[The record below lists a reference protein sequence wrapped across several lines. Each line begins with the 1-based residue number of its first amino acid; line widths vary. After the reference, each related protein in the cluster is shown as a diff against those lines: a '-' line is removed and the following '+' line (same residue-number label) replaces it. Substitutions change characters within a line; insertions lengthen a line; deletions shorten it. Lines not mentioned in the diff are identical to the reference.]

1 MKRVW
6 GLSEFAQAEQFLL
19 KCRNIAYDSL
29 KTRKIIV
36 KSSIS
41 ARFVRE
47 YVTQTPCS
55 SSSQTVWSSIIS
67 QFLDKCGTR
76 SAESKADKYLR
87 EKASELRE
95 EILSHKDAMEG
106 IERVLKEKGV
116 SLFRRYTDGSA
127 VVELLTQLKSFPVLA
142 LEVFEWRRK
151 QLDYA
156 SPMTAEEYTK
166 GVVIAGRLKNVA
178 LAVELFKEASNKQ
191 LKSTSLYNALMSVYS
206 YNGLA
211 MKCQSLF
218 RELKSI
224 STCTPSIITYNILIS
239 AFGRLMLVD
248 HMDATLREIRNQNLS
263 PTVATYKALIA
274 GYITAWMWDEMDKA
288 YLIMKEGS
296 PKPDLDIHLLM
307 LRGYA
312 NSGKLEQME
321 QMYEMVRNH
330 VNHKE
335 FPLIRVMICAYCRS
349 TDVARVEKVEEL
361 LRLIPDN
368 EYRPWL
374 NVILIC
380 LYAKQDLLEQ
390 MEDSINEA
398 FERNAYVTTTRAMRC
413 IISSYFRQN
422 AVDKLAV
429 FLRRAQHAGWKV
441 CRSLYHCKMV
451 MYSSQMRLAEMER
464 VLDEMDQVNMHC
476 SKKTF
481 WILYKAYQKYG
492 QRSKLEQVV
501 GQMFKHGY
509 RGPLT

>member
-1 MKRVW
+1 MAH
-6 GLSEFAQAEQFLL
+6 G
-19 KCRNIAYDSL
+19 SL
-29 KTRKIIV
+29 KTHKAIR
-36 KSSIS
+36 KSSIP
-41 ARFVRE
+41 ARFVRL
-47 YVTQTPCS
+47 YVTQTPYS

-67 QFLDKCGTR
+67 LFLHKCDAR
-76 SAESKADKYLR
+76 SAEPSVDEYLR

-95 EILSHKDAMEG
+95 EILSHKDDVEG
-106 IERVLKEKGV
+106 IEDVLKEKGV
-116 SLFRRYTDGSA
+116 SLFRRYSDGSA
-127 VVELLTQLKSFPVLA
+127 VVELLSQLKSFPVLA

-156 SPMTAEEYTK
+156 SPMTVEEYTK
-166 GVVIAGRLKNVA
+166 GVVIAGRLKNVD
-178 LAVELFKEASNKQ
+178 LAVELFNEASNKQ
-191 LKSTSLYNALMSVYS
+191 LKSTSLYNALMSTYS

-218 RELKSI
+218 QELKSI
-224 STCTPSIITYNILIS
+224 STCTPSIVTYNILIS

-248 HMDATLREIRNQNLS
+248 HMDATLREIRDQNVR
-263 PTVATYKALIA
+263 PTVHTYKALIA
-274 GYITAWMWDEMDKA
+274 GYITAWMWDEMEKT

-296 PKPDLDIHLLM
+296 PKPNLDIHLLM

-330 VNHKE
+330 VTHKE
-335 FPLIRVMICAYCRS
+335 IPLIRVMICAYCRS
-349 TDVARVEKVEEL
+349 TDVARVDKVEGL
-361 LRLIPDN
+361 LRLIPDD

-380 LYAKQDLLEQ
+380 LYAKQDLLER
-390 MEDSINEA
+390 MENSISEA
-398 FERNAYVTTTRAMRC
+398 FERNAYVTTVSTMRC

-429 FLRRAQHAGWKV
+429 FLSRAQHAGWNI

-451 MYSSQMRLAEMER
+451 MYGSQMRLSEMEK
-464 VLDEMDQVNMHC
+464 VIDEMDQVNMHC

-481 WILYKAYQKYG
+481 WILYNVYQKYG
-492 QRSKLEQVV
+492 QKSKLEQVV

-509 RGPLT
+509 GAPLPSNFV